1 MCVCVC
7 VYVYVFGLD
16 KVGIQEGGG
25 QLTQLTYINQ
35 LNRNGGQKKERER
48 ERRKKKK
55 KKKRPNPNMEA
66 QFLIIFDSFSL
77 SGCL

>member
-1 MCVCVC
+1 MCVFVC
-7 VYVYVFGLD
+7 LSVFMCVFGLD

-25 QLTQLTYINQ
+25 QPTQLTYINQ
-35 LNRNGGQKKERER
+35 LNRNGGQKEERER
-48 ERRKKKK
+48 VREK

-66 QFLIIFDSFSL
+66 QFLIIFDLFSL